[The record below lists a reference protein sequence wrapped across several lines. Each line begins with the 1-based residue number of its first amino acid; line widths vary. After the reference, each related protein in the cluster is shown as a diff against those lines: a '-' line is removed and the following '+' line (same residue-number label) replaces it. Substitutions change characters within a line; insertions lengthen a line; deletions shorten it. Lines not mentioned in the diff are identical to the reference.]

1 MERKPSRRLSDVIL
15 SRMADMKIRD
25 PPFGVGRL
33 VGREQSVFLIIA
45 EIFPA
50 DPAALFGA

>member
-1 MERKPSRRLSDVIL
+1 
-15 SRMADMKIRD
+15 MKIRD
-25 PPFGVGRL
+25 PPFGVSQL